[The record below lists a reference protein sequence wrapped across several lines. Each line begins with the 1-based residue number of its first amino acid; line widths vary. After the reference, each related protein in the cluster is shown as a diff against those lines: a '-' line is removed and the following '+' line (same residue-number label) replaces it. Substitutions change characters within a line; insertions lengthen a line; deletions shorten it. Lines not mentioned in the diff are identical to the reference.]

1 MLPPCSW
8 TSSSRKWGANDK
20 ANLATH
26 KTQAPLRMIG
36 VLIVAHTPLASAL
49 AAGASHVYSCAP
61 ERAGSQVRVL
71 DVQPDAD
78 VTATV
83 EQARRL
89 IAEID
94 SGTGVLVLT
103 DVFGSTPGNVAARLA
118 ETGRVAVVA
127 GVNLPMLL
135 RALCYRDGKLGDTVE
150 KAVAGGTQG
159 VLQITA
165 TPPLQNKSANPSG
178 PQGNDTARL
187 HHQP

>member
-1 MLPPCSW
+1 M
-8 TSSSRKWGANDK
+8 
-20 ANLATH
+20 H
-26 KTQAPLRMIG
+26 KSQAPSRMIG

-49 AAGASHVYSCAP
+49 AASASHVYSCAP

-78 VTATV
+78 VSATV
-83 EQARRL
+83 EQARL
-89 IAEID
+89 LAAEVD

-118 ETGRVAVVA
+118 ETGRIAVVA

-165 TPPLQNKSANPSG
+165 TPPLQNQSASQRG
-178 PQGNDTARL
+178 PQGDDLARL
-187 HHQP
+187 HDQQ